1 MVGYICSM
9 YRFWRNWKALPVS
22 NWIMAAEEF
31 QKRNYPK
38 AITLYKAGLKRHP
51 RHPAASSAQ
60 LDLAFCQQ
68 QRSDYRGAIETL
80 KDLVLSQGD
89 CREAVLRLHKLLRDV
104 GQNKE
109 AAWVIRRYIRANG
122 PDADLVARMI
132 LALIACDATEAM
144 LSEPLEMRERI
155 SGASQ
160 SGLTKLAETM
170 IGIKKKD
177 AAARQELWKL
187 ASSSEAC
194 KETLLSY
201 AEVLLGEGKIALARQ
216 TLRRAHGADRN
227 CCRTL
232 VLFAKSYLSSGPF
245 YSPEDARQ
253 LAEQACL
260 VSGWGSL
267 AAVHILAESYHHLED
282 ATNALLVAYK
292 GKDLMRG
299 NGSDNESVLVEQLI
313 HNLSESH

>member
-1 MVGYICSM
+1 MGFICSM
-9 YRFWRNWKALPVS
+9 YRFWRNWKALPVAS
-22 NWIMAAEEF
+22 WIKAAEQF
-31 QKRNYPK
+31 QGRNYSK
-38 AITLYKAGLKRHP
+38 AIALYSAGLKRHP
-51 RHPAASSAQ
+51 QHPAASSAQ

-68 QRSDYRGAIETL
+68 QKSDYRGAIETL
-80 KDLVLSQGD
+80 KSLVLSYGGS
-89 CREAVLRLHKLLRDV
+89 REAVVRLHKILRDV

-109 AAWVIRRYIRANG
+109 AAWVIRRYIRAHG
-122 PDADLVARMI
+122 PDAELVARMT
-132 LALIACDATEAM
+132 LALLACDASDAM
-144 LSEPLEMRERI
+144 LSEPLEMRERV
-155 SGASQ
+155 SGAAPSE
-160 SGLTKLAETM
+160 LTKLADAM
-170 IGIKKKD
+170 IGIKRKD
-177 AAARQELWKL
+177 SAARQDLWKL
-187 ASSSEAC
+187 ASSAEAT

-201 AEVLLGEGKIALARQ
+201 AEVLLSEGKIALARQ

-267 AAVHILAESYHHLED
+267 IAVHILAESYHHLED

-299 NGSDNESVLVEQLI
+299 NGAEAESVLVEQLI
-313 HNLSESH
+313 QDLSESH